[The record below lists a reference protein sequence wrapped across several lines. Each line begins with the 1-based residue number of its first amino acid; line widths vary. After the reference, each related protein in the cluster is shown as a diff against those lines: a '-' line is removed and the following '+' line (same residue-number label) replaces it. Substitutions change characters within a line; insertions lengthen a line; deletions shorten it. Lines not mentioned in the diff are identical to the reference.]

1 MEQKNLKERGMGS
14 RKGREG
20 NADRDGGVEKQRHE
34 AGMRVKNRGQRV
46 GREQHRQPGI
56 RERANKRS
64 EGRGN
69 EVGKKA
75 PKR

>member
-64 EGRGN
+64 EGGGMRW
-69 EVGKKA
+69 GK
-75 PKR
+75 RH